1 LKVLLFHPVRLPP
14 KNYGGIERVVLWLA
28 AALRDHGNE
37 VSVAALE
44 GSELPA
50 GVRLIPIAENQR
62 SALDLIPLIPPGTEL
77 VHFHAPPEPE
87 FFTRS
92 DIPAVTTIHGNGKPG
107 EVFPKHAVFLSR
119 DHAFRHGRETFV
131 YNGVDPDEFSPL
143 QPDAQK
149 KGAPLFL
156 SKTSW
161 KVKNLRGAM
170 AIAGAAGQRL
180 TIAGGHRPFTLRAFS
195 LLRGFDWAGPVSG
208 TRKADLLARA
218 SALIFPVTWAEPFG
232 LVMVEAMLS
241 GTPVVGSKT
250 GSVPE
255 VVGSSGQVVDAP
267 FWSLTTGAERDAA
280 LAKWVK
286 ALRDVESLDPLEIR
300 RDAIRRFSHHRMAED
315 YLRVYNQVIRGESI

>member
-50 GVRLIPIAENQR
+50 GVRLVPMAKDRR
-62 SALDLIPLIPPGTEL
+62 SALDLIPNIPAGTEV
-77 VHFHAPPEPE
+77 VHFHAPPENA

-92 DIPAVTTIHGNGKPG
+92 DVPALTTIHGNGKPG
-107 EVFPKHAVFLSR
+107 EIFPKNSVFLSR
-119 DHAFRHGRETFV
+119 DHAIRHGRGTFV
-131 YNGVDPDEFSPL
+131 YNGVDSGEFSPK
-143 QPDAQK
+143 ASSEK
-149 KGAPLFL
+149 EMGAPLFF

-170 AIAGAAGQRL
+170 EIASAARQRL
-180 TIAGGHRPFTLRAFS
+180 TIAGGQRPFTLRAVAA
-195 LLRGFDWAGPVSG
+195 LRGFEWAGPVSG
-208 TRKADLLARA
+208 ARKAEILARA
-218 SALIFPVTWAEPFG
+218 SSLIFPVTWSEPFG

-241 GTPVVGSKT
+241 GTPVIGPKS

-255 VVGSSGQVVDAP
+255 VIGSSGRVVDAP
-267 FWSLTTGAERDAA
+267 FWTLSAGPERQAA
-280 LAKWVK
+280 LAQWVRSLEEAEK
-286 ALRDVESLDPLEIR
+286 LDPIEIR